1 MVSVGEAIDWPAT
14 RLLRSQGPLMGEQP
28 RSRDPVLRKSHVCH
42 KSVLPAPLISRMAE
56 FAQCVVL
63 EKLVTLARD
72 MCISGPRANAPKAEV
87 LLNTK
92 IAIQY
97 SKDRLDFHALEP
109 IVRKCARCRGSNEEE
124 TNVEEKVDGGG
135 DGGGSG
141 GGGSGGDSSGDC
153 CKMGTTGCEQC
164 VGRPYV
170 CPVSR
175 CGVRYVRRWAYET
188 GSGRGSIGRSL
199 TQFRVLPFTRD
210 MHSMVEEWDKHAT
223 LPYNN
228 VNLVTYCGADMC
240 AQCACGLKHGSVKCG
255 SVLHMH
261 QDNGQGASSAN
272 SQAECAVNRTLNV
285 GETRILTMSLV
296 KHLGGSH
303 EREIASPEV
312 EFELTHGSEFLLDT
326 ADEVDDVRDTHE
338 GRMICSWKHGMVTPI
353 RAGGISSG
361 FVGRP
366 VKHVRDVRIS
376 DDVVIDTRYDT
387 WVASKRGHDFLA
399 AAEEWRALSTTYT
412 AVIGPRVIAAL
423 NAWGEPR
430 RHHPRL

>member
-1 MVSVGEAIDWPAT
+1 MVSVGEAVDWP
-14 RLLRSQGPLMGEQP
+14 RRLRSQGPLVGEHP
-28 RSRDPVLRKSHVCH
+28 RSRDPVPHKSHVCH
-42 KSVLPAPLISRMAE
+42 RSVLPAPLISRMAE
-56 FAQCVVL
+56 FAQCAVM
-63 EKLVTLARD
+63 EKLVTLASD
-72 MCISGPRANAPKAEV
+72 MCISGPRGNAPKAEL

-97 SKDRLDFHALEP
+97 SKDRLECHDLEP
-109 IVRKCARCRGSNEEE
+109 IVRKCAQCRGSNEEE
-124 TNVEEKVDGGG
+124 DDVETDG
-135 DGGGSG
+135 S
-141 GGGSGGDSSGDC
+141 C
-153 CKMGTTGCEQC
+153 CQMGTTGCEQC

-170 CPVSR
+170 CPVSS
-175 CGVRYVRRWAYET
+175 CGVCYVRRWAYET

-199 TQFRVLPFTRD
+199 AQFRVLPFTRD
-210 MHSMVEEWDKHAT
+210 MHSMVEEWDKHAS

-240 AQCACGLKHGSVKCG
+240 AHCACGLKHGSIKCG

-303 EREIASPEV
+303 ERVIPCSEV

-326 ADEVDDVRDTHE
+326 ADEVDDVRETQE
-338 GRMICSWKHGMVTPI
+338 GQTTCSWKHGMITPI
-353 RAGGISSG
+353 RDAGISCG
-361 FVGRP
+361 FVGRT
-366 VKHVRDVRIS
+366 VQRVRDVRTS
-376 DDVVIDTRYDT
+376 DDVVIDRHYDT
-387 WVASKRGHDFLA
+387 WVASKRGHDFRV

-412 AVIGPRVIAAL
+412 AVIGPRVVAAL
-423 NAWGEPR
+423 NAWGEPKRQR
-430 RHHPRL
+430 RKV